1 MMVYSVRNEGTG
13 WYSYGIMWSKSNSM
27 WSNKSFHTGDVVG
40 IFLDLENKSLL
51 FYKNGVAQP
60 PAVDI
65 SWKQKDLHIACLLST
80 GAEVELRYLGDKP
93 LPPPPDADDDESSQ
107 LRDDAKKEWKLW
119 FTCMYVLCTK
129 NGTKRER
136 KG

>member
-27 WSNKSFHTGDVVG
+27 WSNKSFRTGDVVG

-93 LPPPPDADDDESSQ
+93 LPPPDADDDDDDESSK
-107 LRDDAKKEWKLW
+107 LREDFAKKE
-119 FTCMYVLCTK
+119 
-129 NGTKRER
+129 
-136 KG
+136 